1 MAEYQA
7 LAPFTFQPLPL
18 GSIQPLGWTNDQLT
32 LMADGLA
39 GHQYDFYH
47 IVRHSPWIGGDSEYS
62 ILNEGLPY
70 WFNGLVPLAYGLN
83 DSRLIAQVENAT
95 EYIVTHQWDDGWL
108 GPEAPADRDLWARF
122 PLFLGLTQLVEAD
135 IIQANKVIPA
145 MHTFINLMHSM
156 LVENTGLTQIWG
168 RARFP
173 DMLISLQWLYE
184 NYPLGNQTLMLDT
197 MSLLESR
204 GFDWSS
210 YWTEDNFIFADLDTI
225 QDPIDGDSPL
235 FPFVHGVN
243 AAQGLKAGATIYRFT
258 GNDSLLQNNRNGVN
272 WTFSYHGDP
281 AGSIVGDERESSLS
295 ANRGSELCTAVETI
309 YSMSY
314 MYHTLG
320 DNYFADRCERAAF
333 NALPVS
339 ITADHWARQYLAVP
353 SEPYAKLLSGNNPF
367 WNVGD
372 AGIIYGLEP
381 NYPCCTVNMPQGLP
395 KFLSASFVQIGD
407 NDLGHALLGPA
418 QVSFTTRT
426 ITDIVI
432 TCTTNYPF
440 GRALYYNVTTTSPFT
455 FYLRVPSWSALDSS
469 SVSVNNNEATA
480 LTPDSHTGMMPV
492 FLGSG
497 TSTLTYTIGANIRAE
512 QRANSTIAVYYG
524 AILYALDVG
533 QTVTTLAN
541 SLYNGSYSD
550 GTPYNTSAPFLP
562 KEVHDFAFT
571 NTKPWNMA
579 IDISSLTFHTMSN
592 STKESAL
599 QNPIFDY
606 EAPPTYVSGKGCE
619 IDWPLFNGLPAP
631 LPALPEGVSNRNC
644 TGNETDVVLR
654 PYGSLKNHMAELPTV
669 DLSVG

>member
-70 WFNGLVPLAYGLN
+70 WFNGLVPLAYGKHLLSTIPSLSRQISDLRDRFQETRFPKVCLGSQILCKKNANFQIPIGLN

-197 MSLLESR
+197 MSLLQSR

-372 AGIIYGLEP
+372 AGIIYGLGE
-381 NYPCCTVNMPQGLP
+381 N
-395 KFLSASFVQIGD
+395 
-407 NDLGHALLGPA
+407 
-418 QVSFTTRT
+418 
-426 ITDIVI
+426 
-432 TCTTNYPF
+432 
-440 GRALYYNVTTTSPFT
+440 TTSGF
-455 FYLRVPSWSALDSS
+455 
-469 SVSVNNNEATA
+469 
-480 LTPDSHTGMMPV
+480 
-492 FLGSG
+492 
-497 TSTLTYTIGANIRAE
+497 
-512 QRANSTIAVYYG
+512 
-524 AILYALDVG
+524 
-533 QTVTTLAN
+533 
-541 SLYNGSYSD
+541 
-550 GTPYNTSAPFLP
+550 
-562 KEVHDFAFT
+562 
-571 NTKPWNMA
+571 
-579 IDISSLTFHTMSN
+579 SLTH
-592 STKESAL
+592 
-599 QNPIFDY
+599 
-606 EAPPTYVSGKGCE
+606 
-619 IDWPLFNGLPAP
+619 
-631 LPALPEGVSNRNC
+631 
-644 TGNETDVVLR
+644 
-654 PYGSLKNHMAELPTV
+654 
-669 DLSVG
+669 